1 MINFLLVLF
10 AATLLYVSM
19 TSRLEAYIKV
29 LALQGLVMF
38 GMVALESPSLVS
50 FNFFFLALETLGF
63 KTIIIPLI
71 LVRVVRRLGIRRE
84 VEPYTTNFH
93 SLLIATAMLIFGFL
107 TAYFSITPGQVL
119 KPLHLGVSISTI
131 LIGLFIIMSRKKI
144 ITHILGFIILENGIF
159 MLSLA
164 VAREMPFIVNLGVLL
179 DIFIGIFLL
188 VIVLHRIHSTFDAD
202 HIDILTDL
210 TD

>member
-1 MINFLLVLF
+1 MIDFLLVLF

-29 LALQGLVMF
+29 LFAQGLIMF
-38 GMVALESPSLVS
+38 CMTALESPDLLS

-63 KTIIIPLI
+63 KTVVIPLI
-71 LVRVVRRLGIRRE
+71 LVKVVRRLGIRRE
-84 VEPYTTNFH
+84 VEPYTMNFH
-93 SLLIATAMLIFGFL
+93 SLLIASVILIFGFL
-107 TAYFSITPGQVL
+107 TAFLSLDPAQAI

-131 LIGLFIIMSRKKI
+131 LTGLFIIMSRKKI

-159 MLSLA
+159 MLSLSI
-164 VAREMPFIVNLGVLL
+164 AREMPFIVNLGVLL

-188 VIVLHRIHSTFDAD
+188 VVVLNRIHSTFEEV
-202 HIDILTDL
+202 HIDTLTDL